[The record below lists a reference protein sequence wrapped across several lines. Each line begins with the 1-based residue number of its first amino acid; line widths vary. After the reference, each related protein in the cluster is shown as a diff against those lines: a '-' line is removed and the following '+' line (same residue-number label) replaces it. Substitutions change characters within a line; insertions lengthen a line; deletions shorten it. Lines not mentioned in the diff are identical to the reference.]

1 MTFFTAF
8 LAIVGLG
15 FLDSLNPFSIA
26 ACAVVIAGQ
35 QSLGRGLAFIIA
47 TFLVYF
53 LTGVALVTGWA
64 ELLTALRPWVKP
76 WMMVVFWLVLALGC
90 FIGAVILWRRPP
102 AGEGK
107 QVKQPSSAALIGV
120 FLFALGATLSDMPT
134 AFPYFG
140 AIPIMVATEAGFLGL
155 LAWLGFYSLIYVSP
169 LIFLLCYRLIAHK
182 QFEPLIGTIN
192 RFMDWTLRRL
202 TPVLLVPLGGWA
214 IYDALRLLVI
224 P

>member
-1 MTFFTAF
+1 MTFLTAL
-8 LAIVGLG
+8 LAIIGLG

-35 QSLGRGLAFIIA
+35 QSLGRGLAFIGA

-64 ELLTALRPWVKP
+64 ELLTAVKPWIKP
-76 WMMVVFWLVLALGC
+76 WMMVVTWLTLALGC
-90 FIGAVILWRRPP
+90 FIGAVLLWRRPP
-102 AGEGK
+102 MGEGK
-107 QVKQPSSAALIGV
+107 TVKQPSSAAIIGV
-120 FLFALGATLSDMPT
+120 FLFALGATISDMPT

-140 AIPIMVATEAGFLGL
+140 AIPIMVATEASFLGL
-155 LAWLGFYSLIYVSP
+155 LVWLAFYSLIYVSP

-182 QFEPLIGTIN
+182 QFGPLIGTIN
-192 RFMDWTLRRL
+192 RFMDWTIRRL
-202 TPVLLVPLGGWA
+202 TPVLLVPLGLWA
-214 IYDALRLLVI
+214 IYDAARVLMM